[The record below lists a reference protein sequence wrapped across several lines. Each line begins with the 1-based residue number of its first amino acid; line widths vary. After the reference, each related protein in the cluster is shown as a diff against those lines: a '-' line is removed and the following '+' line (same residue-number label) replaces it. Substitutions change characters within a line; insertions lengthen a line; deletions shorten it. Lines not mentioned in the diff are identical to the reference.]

1 MMKLAFKIIYYIFIA
16 FVAAIAILLIV
27 SVFPIPGN
35 YKVLTVFSGSMEPKI
50 KTGSIVTVRPA
61 NDYKVNEII
70 TFNKEGNLVTHRI
83 IDIEEVKEK
92 GNTIFYTVK
101 GDANEEADAEKVPR
115 ENVIGKVLFS
125 IPFLGYT
132 LDFAK
137 KPVGFLL
144 LIWVPAI
151 IIIWEE
157 TGKIRKELKKS
168 PKITAIQTIQ
178 TVETSPKV
186 NLDIKQKEEKP
197 KNKKS
202 RSGKTIKKTRE
213 LSKTKKESKKLQK

>member
-1 MMKLAFKIIYYIFIA
+1 MKLAFKIIYYIFIA

-101 GDANEEADAEKVPR
+101 E
-115 ENVIGKVLFS
+115 IGRAHV
-125 IPFLGYT
+125 
-132 LDFAK
+132 
-137 KPVGFLL
+137 
-144 LIWVPAI
+144 
-151 IIIWEE
+151 
-157 TGKIRKELKKS
+157 
-168 PKITAIQTIQ
+168 
-178 TVETSPKV
+178 
-186 NLDIKQKEEKP
+186 
-197 KNKKS
+197 
-202 RSGKTIKKTRE
+202 
-213 LSKTKKESKKLQK
+213 

>member
-1 MMKLAFKIIYYIFIA
+1 MKA
-16 FVAAIAILLIV
+16 
-27 SVFPIPGN
+27 
-35 YKVLTVFSGSMEPKI
+35 
-50 KTGSIVTVRPA
+50 
-61 NDYKVNEII
+61 
-70 TFNKEGNLVTHRI
+70 
-83 IDIEEVKEK
+83 EEEK

-151 IIIWEE
+151 MIIWEE
-157 TGKIRKELKKS
+157 IR
-168 PKITAIQTIQ
+168 
-178 TVETSPKV
+178 
-186 NLDIKQKEEKP
+186 
-197 KNKKS
+197 
-202 RSGKTIKKTRE
+202 TIKNE
-213 LSKTKKESKKLQK
+213 IIKKKKA